1 MKITDASVKNP
12 VAIYMVYAAI
22 ILFGLLAIFR
32 LPRDLFPD
40 IELPTLTVITVYPGA
55 NAEQVE
61 KEVTNPLEI
70 VLASTENIKKIQS
83 FSKDNVSTISL
94 QFNWGTDIS
103 EASANARDL
112 IELVKYQL
120 PREAQQPMIM
130 KINSSVMPVVI
141 LGLQT
146 SDESV
151 NISELIDKV
160 ISPRLQHIDGVG
172 SVMPIAQPEYEI
184 AIEVDPLKAEK
195 YGLSMDYISTLLKSL
210 NVNIPAGSL
219 KSGIWDINITVKGQ
233 VNSLENLENLPL
245 NTYTGQVIRLKDIAT
260 VKKQIKAKDEIA
272 RTHQSRATALLI
284 QKQSQANAL
293 QVYDA
298 VMKEINNIPLPQ
310 GTNLYEVFN
319 TTEIINGSI
328 NNIVQTLLWGG
339 LWVILVVWLFL
350 RAWRSSLI
358 ISLSIPFSMLIALV
372 TMMISGFTINVF
384 TLMSMVVA
392 IGMVVDNSVVV
403 VENINKYLDRGI
415 KKKEASMFAT
425 GEMGLAI
432 SASTLTTIAV
442 FFPLIF
448 AGGIVGIFFQQFS
461 IIGAATMLGSLLIAL
476 TLTPTLTSQMLV
488 EPAKQKKKLKIY
500 EISEKWYVSLENY
513 YSKLIKWCLHHKT
526 VIVVIMI
533 TIIGLSVVIG
543 KWFIGTEY
551 IPNIDGGDLI
561 TVIQLPEGYSAVE
574 TEKVAAKIEKF
585 IESNVPEIVFGFT
598 VAGQTDQ
605 GILSSVGFK
614 ENKNLATIVY
624 HMVPPDQRKR
634 SSQQIAKLVEKELKK
649 MPEIEQFN
657 VTGGSI
663 LSDAL
668 LCNAKPIEI
677 VITGN
682 DLDVLSKYA
691 KIIEDSLKK
700 NPNLTNIQ
708 NSLANTKPEFR
719 ITFDKDRM
727 ADLKINPGMAAMQV
741 RQSLYGTEAGKYN
754 EQGNEIPI
762 NVRYKRDELTSIND
776 VLNIRISSLTGN
788 SYALREVADVNIDNG
803 YAEIMHDNQQ
813 RVAIVGAD
821 ITNDIDLGTMSKEV
835 QKMINNINH
844 SNNVMIQ
851 LKGQVEEQQESF
863 SSLILIL
870 IISVILVYM
879 IMAAQ
884 FGNLLQPFIIFL
896 SSPFAIVG
904 SIFAFYITGTTLS
917 LISFVAIILL
927 MGVVINNGIVL
938 IDYTNLLIKRGY
950 VLYDALVLAGRSRLR
965 PVLMTTITT
974 IMGMLPM
981 AVNKGLLHEI
991 WAPFG
996 ITSIGGLAFA
1006 TLITLIWIPVL
1017 YSLFFANV
1025 KPKKSLNL

>member
-1 MKITDASVKNP
+1 MKITDVSVKNP

-22 ILFGLLAIFR
+22 VLFGFLAIFR

-112 IELVKYQL
+112 IELVKSQL

-210 NVNIPAGSL
+210 NLNIPAGSI
-219 KSGIWDINITVKGQ
+219 KSGIWDINITIKGQ
-233 VNSLENLENLPL
+233 VNSLEKLENLPL
-245 NTYTGQVIRLKDIAT
+245 NTYLGQVVRLKDIAT

-339 LWVILVVWLFL
+339 LCVILVVWLFL

-358 ISLSIPFSMLIALV
+358 ISLSIPFSMLIALI

-392 IGMVVDNSVVV
+392 IGMVVDNSIVV

-432 SASTLTTIAV
+432 SASTFTTIAV

-476 TLTPTLTSQMLV
+476 TLTPSLTSQMLV
-488 EPAKQKKKLKIY
+488 EPTKQKKKLKIY

-561 TVIQLPEGYSAVE
+561 TVIQLPEGYSAAE

-585 IESNVPEIVFGFT
+585 IEANVPEIVFGFT

-634 SSQQIAKLVEKELKK
+634 SSQQIAKLIEKELKK

-668 LCNAKPIEI
+668 LGNAKPIEI

-835 QKMINNINH
+835 QKIINNINH
-844 SNNVMIQ
+844 PNNVMIQ

-950 VLYDALVLAGRSRLR
+950 ALYDALVIAGRSRLR

-1017 YSLFFANV
+1017 YSLFFANI

>member
-22 ILFGLLAIFR
+22 VLFGLLAIFR

-210 NVNIPAGSL
+210 NLNIPAGSL
-219 KSGIWDINITVKGQ
+219 KSGIWDINITLKGQ

-245 NTYTGQVIRLKDIAT
+245 NTYIGQVIRLKDIAT
-260 VKKQIKAKDEIA
+260 VKKQIKEKDEIA
-272 RTHQSRATALLI
+272 RTHQNRATALLI
-284 QKQSQANAL
+284 QKQSKANAL

-298 VMKEINNIPLPQ
+298 VMNEINNIPLPQ
-310 GTNLYEVFN
+310 GTKLYEVFN

-328 NNIVQTLLWGG
+328 NNIVRTLLWGG

-476 TLTPTLTSQMLV
+476 TLTPSLTSQMLV

-500 EISEKWYVSLENY
+500 DISEKWYVSLENY
-513 YSKLIKWCLHHKT
+513 YGKLIKWCLHHKT

-533 TIIGLSVVIG
+533 TIIGLSVVIS

-561 TVIQLPEGYSAVE
+561 TVIQLPDGYSAAE
-574 TEKVAAKIEKF
+574 TEKAAAKIEKF

-634 SSQQIAKLVEKELKK
+634 SSKQIAKLVEKELKK

-668 LCNAKPIEI
+668 LGNAKPIEI
-677 VITGN
+677 VISGN
-682 DLDVLSKYA
+682 DLDELRKYA

-727 ADLKINPGMAAMQV
+727 ADLKINLGMAAMQV

-835 QKMINNINH
+835 QEMINNINH

-950 VLYDALVLAGRSRLR
+950 ALYDALVLAGRSRLR

-991 WAPFG
+991 WAPLG

>member
-146 SDESV
+146 SDENV

-476 TLTPTLTSQMLV
+476 TLTPSLTSQMLV
-488 EPAKQKKKLKIY
+488 EPTKQKKKLKIY

-634 SSQQIAKLVEKELKK
+634 SSQQIAKLIEKELKK

-668 LCNAKPIEI
+668 LGNAKPIEI

-727 ADLKINPGMAAMQV
+727 ADLKINLGMAAMQV

-835 QKMINNINH
+835 QEMINNINH

-938 IDYTNLLIKRGY
+938 IDYTNMLIKRGY
-950 VLYDALVLAGRSRLR
+950 ALYDALVLAGRSRLR

-981 AVNKGLLHEI
+981 AVNNGLLHEI

>member
-146 SDESV
+146 SDENV

-210 NVNIPAGSL
+210 NLNIPAGSL

-821 ITNDIDLGTMSKEV
+821 ITNDIDLGTMSTEV

-904 SIFAFYITGTTLS
+904 SILAFYITGTTLS

-950 VLYDALVLAGRSRLR
+950 ALYDALVLAGRSRLR

-1017 YSLFFANV
+1017 YALFYSNI
-1025 KPKKSLNL
+1025 KSKKTLNL

>member
-146 SDESV
+146 SDENV

-210 NVNIPAGSL
+210 NLNIPAGSL

-561 TVIQLPEGYSAVE
+561 TVIQLPEGYSAAE
-574 TEKVAAKIEKF
+574 TEKAAAKIEKF

-634 SSQQIAKLVEKELKK
+634 SSQQIAKLVEKELK
-649 MPEIEQFN
+649 
-657 VTGGSI
+657 
-663 LSDAL
+663 
-668 LCNAKPIEI
+668 
-677 VITGN
+677 
-682 DLDVLSKYA
+682 
-691 KIIEDSLKK
+691 
-700 NPNLTNIQ
+700 
-708 NSLANTKPEFR
+708 
-719 ITFDKDRM
+719 
-727 ADLKINPGMAAMQV
+727 
-741 RQSLYGTEAGKYN
+741 
-754 EQGNEIPI
+754 
-762 NVRYKRDELTSIND
+762 
-776 VLNIRISSLTGN
+776 
-788 SYALREVADVNIDNG
+788 
-803 YAEIMHDNQQ
+803 
-813 RVAIVGAD
+813 
-821 ITNDIDLGTMSKEV
+821 
-835 QKMINNINH
+835 
-844 SNNVMIQ
+844 
-851 LKGQVEEQQESF
+851 
-863 SSLILIL
+863 
-870 IISVILVYM
+870 
-879 IMAAQ
+879 
-884 FGNLLQPFIIFL
+884 
-896 SSPFAIVG
+896 
-904 SIFAFYITGTTLS
+904 
-917 LISFVAIILL
+917 
-927 MGVVINNGIVL
+927 
-938 IDYTNLLIKRGY
+938 
-950 VLYDALVLAGRSRLR
+950 
-965 PVLMTTITT
+965 
-974 IMGMLPM
+974 
-981 AVNKGLLHEI
+981 
-991 WAPFG
+991 
-996 ITSIGGLAFA
+996 
-1006 TLITLIWIPVL
+1006 
-1017 YSLFFANV
+1017 
-1025 KPKKSLNL
+1025 

>member
-22 ILFGLLAIFR
+22 VLFGFLAIFR

-112 IELVKYQL
+112 IELVKSQL

-151 NISELIDKV
+151 NISDLIDKV

-210 NVNIPAGSL
+210 NLNMPAGSI
-219 KSGIWDINITVKGQ
+219 KSGIWDINITIKGQ
-233 VNSLENLENLPL
+233 VNSLEKLENLPL
-245 NTYTGQVIRLKDIAT
+245 ITYIGQVVRLKDIAT
-260 VKKQIKAKDEIA
+260 VKKQIKEKDEIA
-272 RTHQSRATALLI
+272 RTHQNRATALLV
-284 QKQSQANAL
+284 QKQSKANAL

-298 VMKEINNIPLPQ
+298 VMKEINKIPLPQ
-310 GTNLYEVFN
+310 GTKLYEVFN

-513 YSKLIKWCLHHKT
+513 YGKLIEWCLHHKT
-526 VIVVIMI
+526 VIVVIMVVL
-533 TIIGLSVVIG
+533 IGLAVIIG

-561 TVIQLPEGYSAVE
+561 TVIQLPEGYSAAE
-574 TEKVAAKIEKF
+574 TEKAAAKIEKF

-663 LSDAL
+663 LSGAML
-668 LCNAKPIEI
+668 GNAKPIEI
-677 VITGN
+677 VITGS
-682 DLDVLSKYA
+682 DLDILSKYA

-700 NPNLTNIQ
+700 NPNLINIQ

-719 ITFDKDRM
+719 VTFDKDHM
-727 ADLKINPGMAAMQV
+727 ADLKINPAMAAMQV

-754 EQGNEIPI
+754 EQSNEIPI
-762 NVRYKRDELTSIND
+762 NVRYIRDELTSIND

-835 QKMINNINH
+835 QKIINNINH
-844 SNNVMIQ
+844 PNNVMIQ
-851 LKGQVEEQQESF
+851 MKGQVEEQQESF
-863 SSLILIL
+863 SSLQLIL
-870 IISVILVYM
+870 IISIILVYM

-904 SIFAFYITGTTLS
+904 SILAFYITGTTLS

-927 MGVVINNGIVL
+927 MGVVVNNGIVL
-938 IDYTNLLIKRGY
+938 VDYTNMLIKRGHT
-950 VLYDALVLAGRSRLR
+950 LYDALVLAGRSRLR

-1006 TLITLIWIPVL
+1006 TFITLIWIPVL
-1017 YSLFFANV
+1017 YALFHANI

>member
-146 SDESV
+146 SDENV

-210 NVNIPAGSL
+210 NLNIPAGSL

-328 NNIVQTLLWGG
+328 NNIVRTLLWGG

-476 TLTPTLTSQMLV
+476 TLTPSLTSQMLV
-488 EPAKQKKKLKIY
+488 EPTKQKKKLKIY

-634 SSQQIAKLVEKELKK
+634 SSQQIAKLIEKELKK

-668 LCNAKPIEI
+668 LGNAKPIEI

-950 VLYDALVLAGRSRLR
+950 ALYDALVLAGRSRLR

-981 AVNKGLLHEI
+981 AVNNGLLHEI